1 MRHWYLSLC
10 MCGFCSAGWIQSN
23 HQTRRHTYTVTNTSV
38 AQIQEFS
45 PDDGHVDALYME
57 KREINKYIKQ
67 NCASSWIYL
76 LDVTDKINPKN
87 TGQMSSGDIHES
99 L

>member
-1 MRHWYLSLC
+1 
-10 MCGFCSAGWIQSN
+10 
-23 HQTRRHTYTVTNTSV
+23 
-38 AQIQEFS
+38 
-45 PDDGHVDALYME
+45 VDALYME

-87 TGQMSSGDIHES
+87 TG
-99 L
+99 